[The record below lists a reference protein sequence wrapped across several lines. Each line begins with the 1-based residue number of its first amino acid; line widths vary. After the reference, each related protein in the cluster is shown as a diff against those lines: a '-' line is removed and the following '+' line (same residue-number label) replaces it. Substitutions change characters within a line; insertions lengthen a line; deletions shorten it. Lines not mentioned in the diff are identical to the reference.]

1 MENDYRICTKT
12 VMDNIA
18 DPDIRFDENGVC
30 NYYHDYLTKIKIRV
44 PEPERASGQLDKI
57 ITEIKS
63 KKSNKT
69 YDCII
74 GVSGGVDSTYVA
86 YIVKKMGLN
95 PLAVHVD
102 NGWNSELAVKN
113 IQNTLEKLNID
124 LYTEVLDW
132 PTFRDIQVSFL
143 KAGTPDVEIPTDH
156 IVWSALYKIAN
167 RYKIKYIISG
177 MNFRT
182 EGILPPSW
190 SRGYFDWKYLSGVQ
204 RKFGKK
210 DISKMPHMSL
220 TDLFKVNL
228 VNKIKMVGILNY
240 MPFNKA
246 EALKIMMDELD
257 YRPYEGK
264 HHESIY
270 TKFVQTIYLPQ
281 KFNIDKRKA
290 HLSCAILQN
299 DLTREAALAIL
310 QKPQITEQEQEDTI
324 QYVRKKLNIDE
335 ETWQQIFNNP
345 VKSIFDYPN
354 THRFELKLRKTIN
367 KLRAKNLL
375 QN

>member
-1 MENDYRICTKT
+1 MENNYRICTKT

-18 DPDIRFDENGVC
+18 DKDIRFDESGIC
-30 NYYHDYLTKIKIRV
+30 NYYYEYLTKIKIRV
-44 PEPERASGQLDKI
+44 PEENIAAQQLEQL
-57 ITEIKS
+57 ITEIK
-63 KKSNKT
+63 KNKGNNT
-69 YDCII
+69 YDCLI

-167 RYKIKYIISG
+167 EHKIKYIVSG

-182 EGILPPSW
+182 EGILPASW

-204 RKFGKK
+204 KKFGKK

-220 TDLFKVNL
+220 VDLFKVNL
-228 VNKIKMVGILNY
+228 VDKIKMVGILNY
-240 MPFNKA
+240 IPFNKA
-246 EALKIMMDELD
+246 EALKVMMSELD

-270 TKFVQTIYLPQ
+270 TKFVQTVYLPQ
-281 KFNIDKRKA
+281 KFKIDKRKA

-299 DLTREAALAIL
+299 DLTREEALEAL
-310 QKPQITEQEQEDTI
+310 QKPLITEQEQEDVI
-324 QYVRKKLNIDE
+324 EYVRKKLNIDE
-335 ETWQQIFNNP
+335 ETWSKILTNP
-345 VKSIFDYPN
+345 AKSIFDYPN
-354 THRFELKLRKTIN
+354 THRFELRLRKIVNKLRK
-367 KLRAKNLL
+367 KNILS
-375 QN
+375 N